1 MDRQENVQHCFGC
14 GKENPIGL
22 HLSIRI
28 EATGAV
34 TLFTPTQ
41 AHAGYG
47 DRMHGGLVTT
57 LLDEVM
63 GDYVYRTVG
72 KPAYTA
78 RLEVRFHSSVPIGET
93 VRITV
98 VQEKIHGRLVV
109 MSGRVCRADGT
120 LAAEGKATLMIR
132 A

>member
-34 TLFTPTQ
+34 TSFTPTQ

-47 DRMHGGLVTT
+47 
-57 LLDEVM
+57 
-63 GDYVYRTVG
+63 
-72 KPAYTA
+72 
-78 RLEVRFHSSVPIGET
+78 I
-93 VRITV
+93 
-98 VQEKIHGRLVV
+98 
-109 MSGRVCRADGT
+109 VCMAVW
-120 LAAEGKATLMIR
+120 
-132 A
+132 